1 MQSVLMTVTFSE
13 LWVRSN
19 MEEPF
24 QTTPCGITLIE
35 GQEPLT
41 TFTFTLKMY
50 PRKDI
55 DWREFQR
62 LVKDI
67 DRNING
73 DGRPWYFKEPQHTV
87 QFDIARLTTD
97 TRGFKWKKI
106 LFMYVP
112 SFHLMSA
119 PSEGYT
125 VEFSLQD
132 CIYLGPRDY
141 NTIWY
146 HDDIPLSFFLKIADA
161 MDKHKIFLDT
171 SML

>member
-1 MQSVLMTVTFSE
+1 MTVTFSE

-24 QTTPCGITLIE
+24 QTTPHGITLIE

-50 PRKDI
+50 PREDI
-55 DWREFQR
+55 DYCEFKR
-62 LVKDI
+62 LTQDI
-67 DRNING
+67 DRNIKG
-73 DGRPWYFKEPQHTV
+73 DGYPWYYEAQHAV
-87 QFDIARLTTD
+87 QFDLARLTTD
-97 TRGFKWKKI
+97 TRGFKWKKL
-106 LFMYVP
+106 LFMFVP
-112 SFHLMSA
+112 SYHLMAA
-119 PSEGYT
+119 PREGYT

-132 CIYLGPRDY
+132 CIYLAPQHY
-141 NTIWY
+141 NTIFY
-146 HDDIPLSFFLKIADA
+146 YDDIPLSFFLKIADA

>member
-1 MQSVLMTVTFSE
+1 
-13 LWVRSN
+13 

-50 PRKDI
+50 PREDI
-55 DWREFQR
+55 DYLEFQG

-73 DGRPWYFKEPQHTV
+73 DGRPWYYEEPQHTV

-97 TRGFKWKKI
+97 TRGFKWKKL
-106 LFMYVP
+106 LFMFVP
-112 SFHLMSA
+112 SFHFMAA
-119 PSEGYT
+119 PREGYT
-125 VEFSLQD
+125 VEFRLQD
-132 CIYLGPRDY
+132 CIYMGPQNY
-141 NTIWY
+141 HTIWCY
-146 HDDIPLSFFLKIADA
+146 DDIPLSFFLKIADA